1 MFEQAFKLKTM
12 PFKENLSAE
21 DEILV
26 DKRFTQALNRLEY
39 FAGYGLVALMT
50 GPTGV
55 GKSCLINR
63 FLNSLPAHRYQS
75 LYLHIS
81 RVGSAAMLR
90 MIVAALNEKPSLG
103 KDRLFRQILDKTR
116 ESERSSVIVV
126 DDAHLL
132 NEGTLTDLRMLISA
146 PQCDPPA
153 IKLLLCGQP
162 SLSKLLA
169 RASLSDLLNRICVR
183 CRLPALRK
191 DQSVCYIDQRLK
203 AAGGSEQLFEIEAK
217 HLIHDHTGGIPRAIN
232 NLATTCLIHAA
243 SKKIKRINAALVVE
257 AAAELHML

>member
-1 MFEQAFKLKTM
+1 MFAQTFNLTTL
-12 PFKENLSAE
+12 PFEEHISTDRTLN
-21 DEILV
+21 DE
-26 DKRFTQALNRLEY
+26 RFTQALNRLEY
-39 FAGYGLVALMT
+39 FAEYGLVALMT

-63 FLNSLPAHRYQS
+63 FLAALPAHRYQS

-81 RVGSAAMLR
+81 RVESAAMLR
-90 MIVAALNEKPSLG
+90 MIVAALDERPSLG

-116 ESERSSVIVV
+116 ESDRTAVIVI

-146 PQCDPPA
+146 PQSNPPP

-162 SLSKLLA
+162 SLSKILA
-169 RASLSDLLNRICVR
+169 RASLADLLNRICVR
-183 CRLPALRK
+183 CHLPALTK

-203 AAGGSEQLFEIEAK
+203 ASGGSDQLFEMDAK
-217 HLIHDHTGGIPRAIN
+217 HLIHDHTGGIPRQIN
-232 NLATTCLIHAA
+232 HLATTCLIHAA
-243 SKKIKRINAALVVE
+243 SKELNRINEALVVE
-257 AAAELHML
+257 AAAELRLL

>member
-1 MFEQAFKLKTM
+1 MFEQAFNLNTL
-12 PFKENLSAE
+12 PFEEHISAE
-21 DEILV
+21 RVLV
-26 DKRFTQALNRLEY
+26 DERFTQALNRLEY
-39 FAGYGLVALMT
+39 FADYGLVALMT

-63 FLNSLPAHRYQS
+63 FLDALPAHRYQP

-81 RVGSAAMLR
+81 RVESAAMLR
-90 MIVAALNEKPSLG
+90 MIVAALDERPSLG

-116 ESERSSVIVV
+116 ESERCVVIVI

-132 NEGTLTDLRMLISA
+132 NESTLTDLRMLISA
-146 PQCDPPA
+146 PQQSPPP

-162 SLSKLLA
+162 SLSNLLA
-169 RASLSDLLNRICVR
+169 RASLADLLNRICVR
-183 CRLPALRK
+183 CRLPALTK

-203 AAGGSEQLFEIEAK
+203 SAGGTGQIFDIEAK

-232 NLATTCLIHAA
+232 NLATTCLIHGA
-243 SKKIKRINAALVVE
+243 SKDLKRINEALVVE
-257 AAAELHML
+257 AAAELRML

>member
-1 MFEQAFKLKTM
+1 MFAQAFNLNTL
-12 PFKENLSAE
+12 PFEEHISADRTLN
-21 DEILV
+21 DE
-26 DKRFTQALNRLEY
+26 RFTQALDRLEY
-39 FAGYGLVALMT
+39 FAEYGLIALMT

-63 FLNSLPAHRYQS
+63 FLDALPAHRYQP

-81 RVGSAAMLR
+81 RVESAAMLR
-90 MIVAALNEKPSLG
+90 MIVAALDEKPSLG

-116 ESERSSVIVV
+116 ESERIALIVV

-132 NEGTLTDLRMLISA
+132 NEGTLTDLRMLVSS
-146 PQCDPPA
+146 PQSNPPP

-162 SLSKLLA
+162 SLSKLLG
-169 RASLSDLLNRICVR
+169 RASLADLLNRICVR
-183 CRLPALRK
+183 CHLRALTK
-191 DQSVCYIDQRLK
+191 DQTVCYIDQRLK
-203 AAGGSEQLFEIEAK
+203 ASGGSEQLFEIEAK

-243 SKKIKRINAALVVE
+243 SKEIKRINAALVVE
-257 AAAELHML
+257 AAAELRML

>member
-1 MFEQAFKLKTM
+1 MFAQAFNLNTLPFEEHISADRILK
-12 PFKENLSAE
+12 
-21 DEILV
+21 D
-26 DKRFTQALNRLEY
+26 DRFTQALNRLEY
-39 FAGYGLVALMT
+39 FADYGLVAMMT

-55 GKSCLINR
+55 GKSCLIHQ
-63 FLNSLPAHRYQS
+63 FLAALPAHRYQP

-90 MIVAALNEKPSLG
+90 MIVTALDEKPSLG
-103 KDRLFRQILDKTR
+103 KDRLFRQILEKAR
-116 ESERSSVIVV
+116 ASERSSVIVI

-132 NEGTLTDLRMLISA
+132 NEGTLTDLRMLVSA
-146 PQCDPPA
+146 PQQNPPP

-169 RASLSDLLNRICVR
+169 RASLADLLNRICVR
-183 CRLPALRK
+183 CRLPALTK

-203 AAGGSEQLFEIEAK
+203 AAGGAEQLFEIDAK
-217 HLIHDHTGGIPRAIN
+217 HLIHEHTGGIPRAIN

-243 SKKIKRINAALVVE
+243 SKDLKRINAALVVE
-257 AAAELHML
+257 AAAELRML